1 MKTLFLVIMACALLP
16 HAASSQARVAENFP
30 TVHSA
35 LYGMIYVRSV
45 PTENSGTKGTTQV
58 FRVRSSGDELLDE
71 YPVYMRGELYLG
83 WSPIAGKY
91 GLVHV
96 QPAIL
101 TSDIDRA
108 NAGRIT
114 RLAFY
119 IGGKELFSYSTED
132 LRQLGLERRVVHLQN
147 NLNGSFMVHGIEQ
160 VPNTN
165 NYVFVLEKTVN
176 NSSRTERILLDI
188 TTGKPLIR

>member
-1 MKTLFLVIMACALLP
+1 MV
-16 HAASSQARVAENFP
+16 
-30 TVHSA
+30 
-35 LYGMIYVRSV
+35 YVRSV
-45 PTENSGTKGTTQV
+45 PTEDSGTKGATQV
-58 FRVRSSGDELLDE
+58 FRVRSPGDELLDE

-83 WSPIAGKY
+83 WSPIVGKY

-96 QPAIL
+96 QPAIM
-101 TSDIDRA
+101 TSDMDRA

-132 LRQLGLERRVVHLQN
+132 LQKLGLERRVVHLRN
-147 NLNGSFMVHGIEQ
+147 NQNGSFMVHGIVQ

-165 NYVFVLEKTVN
+165 NYVSVFERTVN
-176 NSSRTERILLDI
+176 NSSTTERILLDI